1 MQNDGIKKLVETRY
15 GKNIAF
21 SNECEELSLH
31 IKKSIQAIIS
41 PQTLRRL
48 LGFIDDDVQP
58 SKRTL
63 HYISMY
69 CGFQNFQELE
79 INLIYN
85 EQQKTIQEMV
95 KGDSVQVEIKYCGW
109 WESGDFGGPSWKLL
123 SISCA

>member
-48 LGFIDDDVQP
+48 LGFIDDGVLP
-58 SKRTL
+58 SKKTQ
-63 HYISMY
+63 HYISVY
-69 CGFQNFQELE
+69 CGFQNYQELAKKLS
-79 INLIYN
+79 N
-85 EQQKTIQEMV
+85 KTE
-95 KGDSVQVEIKYCGW
+95 ET
-109 WESGDFGGPSWKLL
+109 ESGKDEISLIKQFYNIELRSKDCFNWRKINGLL
-123 SISCA
+123 D

>member
-48 LGFIDDDVQP
+48 LGFIDDGVLP

-79 INLIYN
+79 KNLSN
-85 EQQKTIQEMV
+85 KKDDTLTEKV
-95 KGDSVQVEIKYCGW
+95 D
-109 WESGDFGGPSWKLL
+109 
-123 SISCA
+123 

>member
-79 INLIYN
+79 INLSY
-85 EQQKTIQEMV
+85 KTKETVTEKI
-95 KGDSVQVEIKYCGW
+95 DLTLIKQ
-109 WESGDFGGPSWKLL
+109 F
-123 SISCA
+123 